1 MPTNTPSP
9 SSVETPQKL
18 VDLHESSKQKSFI
31 DELAKSHGLTE
42 PEKQKFT
49 EKYQKA
55 IDELLKKYEGKKD
68 VIIGE
73 ISDILGK
80 FKESIQHEKNDDDDI
95 TEFSSQ
101 SPDRDKTDTDSEKK
115 LGDKEI
121 DDHIKQLSD
130 KIESKLNAPTVTP
143 ETNPQGQVAQQV
155 VERTL

>member
-1 MPTNTPSP
+1 MSTTTPSTSP
-9 SSVETPQKL
+9 TEAPQKL

-31 DELAKSHGLTE
+31 DEIAKSHGLTD

-68 VIIGE
+68 IVISE
-73 ISDILGK
+73 ISDILAK
-80 FKESIQHEKNDDDDI
+80 FKESIQHEKNDDDDA

-101 SPDRDKTDTDSEKK
+101 SPDTDKADTDTEKK

-121 DDHIKQLSD
+121 DEHIKQLSD
-130 KIESKLNAPTVTP
+130 KIESKLNTTTAIPEAPT
-143 ETNPQGQVAQQV
+143 QAQAAQQV
-155 VERTL
+155 VEKTL